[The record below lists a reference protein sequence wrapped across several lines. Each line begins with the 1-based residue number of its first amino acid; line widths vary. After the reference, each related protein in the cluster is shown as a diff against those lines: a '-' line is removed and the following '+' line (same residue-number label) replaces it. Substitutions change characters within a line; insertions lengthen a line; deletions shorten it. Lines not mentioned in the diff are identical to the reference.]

1 MKKYLRISIIAAFLC
16 SSFLGCNEW
25 TLVSDRK
32 DFDITIDGKDTEWQG
47 RMAQVE
53 NIYLGICNDDE
64 YLYVCLSATDKVA
77 KAQMLG
83 LFRQSFCLWFDPEGK
98 KQRSFGLRISNESP
112 FMNEALVDKLKF
124 IDTAA
129 FNVIANEM
137 MGHME
142 IEVLRDNYPI
152 AMLSE
157 TKGIDVAIGTAMN
170 GRKLIFEF
178 KIPLVKNEN
187 HPFAIDADAGK
198 TIGVGLETS
207 RIDMD
212 LVWIKSAENDG
223 EVRGSEAKSNGRYRL
238 IARRSQYNEP
248 YSDPIR
254 YIDLWGKIQLAKAD
268 NRQTPN

>member
-1 MKKYLRISIIAAFLC
+1 MKRYFLLPVLAVVLGAAFI
-16 SSFLGCNEW
+16 GCNEW
-25 TLVSDRK
+25 TIASDRK
-32 DFDITIDGKDTEWQG
+32 NFDITVDGKDTEWQG
-47 RMAQVE
+47 RMTQVE

-98 KQRSFGLRISNESP
+98 QKRAFGLRISNESP
-112 FMNEALVDKLKF
+112 FMNEALVNKLKF

-137 MGHME
+137 MSHME
-142 IEVLRDNYPI
+142 IEVLRDNYPVAI
-152 AMLSE
+152 LSE
-157 TKGIDVAIGTAMN
+157 TKGIDVALGTEMN

-178 KIPLVKNEN
+178 KIPLVQNEN
-187 HPFAIDADAGK
+187 HPFAINASAGK
-198 TIGVGLETS
+198 IIGVGLETS

-212 LVWIKSAENDG
+212 LLWIRTNEEVEKNGQGVNSSAG
-223 EVRGSEAKSNGRYRL
+223 YRL
-238 IARRSQYNEP
+238 IARRSQFNEP

-254 YIDLWGKIQLAKAD
+254 YIDLWGKIQLAPPAPDQKSK
-268 NRQTPN
+268 